1 MFIYGIDLCPFPEC
15 EQLISFSTASAT
27 KTGKKSIGS
36 HCEPNAIIK
45 AVECLSAEAKDF
57 VKDCGF
63 GGILEINVT
72 KLCSIETIVV
82 MMDKYDVSSDDESFT
97 IVISNE
103 NQIKVTSKVVQRI
116 LGIPARDL
124 LMDDKNWSKEYYNFW
139 KVLKD
144 KGYDVV
150 SRVKS
155 KGKMQDNK
163 KLPYRELLRYI
174 KSAKDKCEQAHAFF
188 YIVLCK
194 LLLPTTSNVPTAQ
207 HVGMCSYIESTKK
220 YNWCRY
226 VCQDLKNKI
235 TASKKG

>member
-1 MFIYGIDLCPFPEC
+1 MLPCCVGWENRFPQKNLNLLQSYE
-15 EQLISFSTASAT
+15 EEDT
-27 KTGKKSIGS
+27 KTDKKSIGS

-103 NQIKVTSKVVQRI
+103 NQIMVTSKLVQCI
-116 LGIPARDL
+116 LGISAGDL
-124 LMDDKNWSKEYYNFW
+124 LIDDKNWSKEYYDFW

-207 HVGMCSYIESTKK
+207 HMGMCSYIDSMKK

-235 TASKKG
+235 TA

>member
-1 MFIYGIDLCPFPEC
+1 MQSYEEED
-15 EQLISFSTASAT
+15 T

-36 HCEPNAIIK
+36 HCEPNSIIK
-45 AVECLSAEAKDF
+45 AAECLSPKAKDF

-155 KGKMQDNK
+155 KGK
-163 KLPYRELLRYI
+163 
-174 KSAKDKCEQAHAFF
+174 
-188 YIVLCK
+188 CK
-194 LLLPTTSNVPTAQ
+194 TTKNSLTE
-207 HVGMCSYIESTKK
+207 SYCGT
-220 YNWCRY
+220 
-226 VCQDLKNKI
+226 
-235 TASKKG
+235 